1 MVFVRL
7 VEGRFMVHVRG
18 DGKQAE
24 ASQENIQNGGKTK
37 VSSEMAGSIDLRNGG
52 NLTLPLTAY

>member
-1 MVFVRL
+1 MCVAM
-7 VEGRFMVHVRG
+7 GS
-18 DGKQAE
+18 KPE
-24 ASQENIQNGGKTK
+24 ARAREQDQNGGKTK